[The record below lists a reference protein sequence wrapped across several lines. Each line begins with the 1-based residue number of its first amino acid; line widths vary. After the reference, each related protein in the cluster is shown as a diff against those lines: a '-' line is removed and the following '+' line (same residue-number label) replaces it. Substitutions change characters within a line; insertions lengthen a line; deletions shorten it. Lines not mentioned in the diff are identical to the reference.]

1 MGPLDLASAKA
12 LLLPVHGA
20 LGALAIAAGVVALFA
35 VKRRGR
41 HTTAGLAFVGLMVA
55 AIAVATP
62 VILLSGNLFLG
73 GLGAVALYLTLSG
86 LRIGQLRP
94 PARMPT
100 RLDRALVAA
109 SLAVFVLFLAFGL
122 RVLVGGNSLGLA
134 ALGIG
139 GLGARAAASHLRFFL
154 NPAADSR
161 PWTAHHGS
169 ALGGGCIASVTAF
182 SAAVLT
188 NAVPQVP
195 EFLVWLTPVALGVP
209 VLIHQLRRAH
219 PAPPDQDRLP
229 R

>member
-1 MGPLDLASAKA
+1 MAPMDLATAKA
-12 LLLPVHGA
+12 LLLPVHGV
-20 LGALAIAAGVVALFA
+20 LGGLAIAAGLVALFA

-41 HTTAGLAFVGLMVA
+41 HTRAGLAFVGLMVA

-94 PARMPT
+94 PARLPT
-100 RLDRALVAA
+100 ALDKGLVAA
-109 SLAVFVLFLAFGL
+109 SLALFVLFLGFGL
-122 RVLVGGNSLGLA
+122 RVLVGGDTLGLA

-154 NPAADSR
+154 KPETDPRS
-161 PWTAHHGS
+161 WMEHHGS

-182 SAAVLT
+182 CAAVVT
-188 NAVPQVP
+188 NALPAVP
-195 EFLVWLTPVALGVP
+195 EFLIWLTPVAIGVP
-209 VLIHQLRRAH
+209 LLVRQVRRG
-219 PAPPDQDRLP
+219 RG
-229 R
+229 